1 MWGCYS
7 YTWIRDNGPVS
18 TGGERG
24 GDVGWGNGVVGG
36 TRESGRCVRV
46 IEVEEAGEES
56 VKCDVGEV
64 RWVRRKGEECL

>member
-1 MWGCYS
+1 MWGLYPD
-7 YTWIRDNGPVS
+7 TGIRDNGPVS

-24 GDVGWGNGVVGG
+24 CDVGGGKGVVGG

-46 IEVEEAGEES
+46 IEVEEVGEES
-56 VKCDVGEV
+56 VKCDVGGV